1 MKAHV
6 KKKATVLFFVWIFFV
21 LSYYFC
27 HFLFSP
33 CFSSSCLFLLFLPC
47 VVKDTALEMLQ
58 SVIEKATPG
67 SAKWAWMRR
76 GLYYLKVGEHQQAT
90 AE

>member
-1 MKAHV
+1 ML
-6 KKKATVLFFVWIFFV
+6 KKATVLLFFLFGYFLWCPITFAFFVYPMLFFFM
-21 LSYYFC
+21 S
-27 HFLFSP
+27 
-33 CFSSSCLFLLFLPC
+33 FLLFLPC

>member
-1 MKAHV
+1 MTMTFKVSHYFSL
-6 KKKATVLFFVWIFFV
+6 LFPSHDV
-21 LSYYFC
+21 
-27 HFLFSP
+27 FS
-33 CFSSSCLFLLFLPC
+33 LAFLLFFSL
-47 VVKDTALEMLQ
+47 KHAALEMLQ
-58 SVIEKATPG
+58 SVIERATPG